1 MARLTRILLGD
12 KGIALLV
19 VAGVFIVFALT
30 AAPVSIY
37 KPSDQLLK
45 EYLNSPPWNLAV
57 YPPDH
62 PVGASSY
69 GSFIH
74 TTEPVSTERLVRDL
88 NSNLQEALTSSS
100 LRESKLYI
108 ASTAG
113 VFRIPAGGRLP
124 QPVIIVVFYY
134 KSPLI
139 NGTYLYTAY
148 SGTMNSKGILG
159 YAGLRDAGTID
170 FSKEKYRVFSDLTS
184 EYCVVGGLGE
194 VVSILQ
200 NPGKPMETK
209 GEFSG
214 HIGEE
219 GGMQELQSSCTSNPF
234 TVLVYTD
241 NPSMLENIA
250 GHLDRAWIGLE
261 AYDPGSWGATRY
273 VLLVKYDFSSIKLN
287 PVSPNSVKNTL
298 SSIASRYNAHVSPGV
313 WSAILDYS
321 SIVQSFQMA
330 TAVVF
335 LIFVLGVFIVVPAT
349 SSAMTTGIRRV
360 LYLLRI
366 RGLKHKVLRRSL
378 LYASLIAVG
387 AGLILGYLAVTG
399 LIYLWI
405 PGYFSL
411 AVDSVILDKFTFISV
426 IVSGLIAGLLYWR
439 SFTRSLRL
447 EKLEYSPAGE
457 PRERGARLAWL
468 LLALSL
474 YHIARG
480 FLGWSAIRELQYS
493 SGYSML
499 VLVVLVILGIIELL
513 TTVFTPVMLSYSISV
528 LVMKYLDILVS
539 AVSASRRFLGELV
552 NIASGVG
559 RLITPALV
567 GLSTILVFSLTILHP
582 ALSLAPMVNSA
593 ALHAAEYDL
602 GADYVVV
609 KSLALNWNTSL
620 AGIAKNATE
629 ECPTCGFL
637 VVLNYRPLPFTDIL
651 LSRRGEAGF
660 NTLYPQTFI
669 VAVNPSVLKSIAY
682 GVDRANTASG
692 RTLGDILDDLSVNMT
707 SILVT
712 PAQSQYSFHRA
723 VKELSSSGGVIS
735 TDLCVQ
741 SDINLSSRACREI
754 RITDVTRGMPGQ
766 GLLDT
771 GSSLLTGPWM
781 LGFIDQWTS
790 KQGPV
795 NLSNL
800 PFSIPNIEG
809 GSGVYLIVLSD
820 KPVKQELPGA
830 TILSASIENITGSKD
845 YRLWKESA
853 MVGLGAPSL
862 EATGLI
868 LVGLL
873 LLLTGL
879 LAYVSMRNVDRIYRL
894 LRLRGINRRMTLMTL
909 FLPWLSIILVISL
922 IGILSGLGITMIY
935 RMSMQP
941 GGEYMGSMGGL
952 SRSISGVKI
961 SLGDGYIDWTS
972 TLTPIPLEALLI
984 LVVSIIPLAYFARIV
999 RGSPVQSMREV

>member
-19 VAGVFIVFALT
+19 VAGLFIVFALT

-45 EYLNSPPWNLAV
+45 EYLDSPPWNLAV
-57 YPPDH
+57 YPQDH

-74 TTEPVSTERLVRDL
+74 TTEPVSTERLVKNL
-88 NSNLQEALTSSS
+88 NSNLQEALSSNS

-113 VFRIPAGGRLP
+113 IFRIPAGGRLP

-148 SGTMNSKGILG
+148 SKTVNSTGILG
-159 YAGLRDAGTID
+159 YAGLRNTRTID
-170 FSKEKYRVFSDLTS
+170 LSKQNFRVFSDLTS
-184 EYCVVGGLGE
+184 EYCIVGGLGE
-194 VVSILQ
+194 VVGILQ
-200 NPGKPMETK
+200 NPGKPMESK

-214 HIGEE
+214 LISEE
-219 GGMQELQSSCTSNPF
+219 GGMQELQYTCTSNPF
-234 TVLVYTD
+234 TILVYTD
-241 NPSMLENIA
+241 NPGILENISE
-250 GHLDRAWIGLE
+250 HLDRAWIGLE

-287 PVSPNSVKNTL
+287 PVSPNTIKNTL

-387 AGLILGYLAVTG
+387 AGLILGYIAVTG

-405 PGYFSL
+405 PGYFNL

-447 EKLEYSPAGE
+447 EKLEYSPIGE

-499 VLVVLVILGIIELL
+499 ILVVLVILGIIELL

-593 ALHAAEYDL
+593 ALHAAEYDS
-602 GADYVVV
+602 GADYVIV
-609 KSLALNWNTSL
+609 KSLVLGWNTSL
-620 AGIAKNATE
+620 TSILRNATE

-637 VVLNYRPLPFTDIL
+637 VVLNNRPLPFTDIQ
-651 LSRRGEAGF
+651 LSHRGEASY

-669 VAVNPSVLKSIAY
+669 VAVNPSVIRGIAY
-682 GVDRANTASG
+682 GVDRANTGSG
-692 RTLGDILDDLSVNMT
+692 RTFGEILDGLSDNTT
-707 SILVT
+707 SVLVT
-712 PAQSQYSFHRA
+712 PVQSQYSFHRA

-735 TDLCVQ
+735 TNLCLQ
-741 SDINLSSRACREI
+741 SEINLSSRVCMNI

-771 GSSLLTGPWM
+771 GTALLTGPWM
-781 LGFIDQWTS
+781 LGFIDQWIIR
-790 KQGPV
+790 QGAV
-795 NLSNL
+795 NLSNI
-800 PFSIPNIEG
+800 PFSIPNIGG

-820 KPVKQELPGA
+820 KPVKQRLPGA
-830 TILSASIENITGSKD
+830 TVISASLENITGSKD

-879 LAYVSMRNVDRIYRL
+879 LAYVSMKNVDRIYRL

-941 GGEYMGSMGGL
+941 GGEFMGSLGGL
-952 SRSISGVKI
+952 GRSISGVKI

-972 TLTPIPLEALLI
+972 TLVPIPLEVLLI
-984 LVVSIIPLAYFARIV
+984 LVVSVIPLAYFARIV